1 MLLKTIWKEYNM
13 DQVQLFQTEK
23 FIKSYGRHQS
33 FYPRYGWIS
42 RGFHAVKEN
51 PSFFSDDKAG
61 IYIGVGKNMVSS
73 IKYWLQAF
81 KLIEPSDE
89 DGAQRG
95 DYKTTQFGEKLIGS
109 NGLDFYLQDIRTLWI
124 LHWKLLEP
132 VSSAVTWYAI
142 LNHMPSNELTLNKSI
157 EFVDEFSTAN
167 KEILGNYTIG
177 SIKKDVLCFFGMY
190 SSNKKENFDEG
201 LISPF
206 SELGLITNL
215 GGNKYEFIVGKKP
228 SLTSEVIVWACYEYI
243 RANNL
248 ESVTIRRLAV
258 DENSP
263 GRIFKLSGS
272 SIQEYLEN
280 FQKNNPGSIVIDQ
293 TLGTSTLKIYKHEQ
307 LSLEN
312 LFKT

>member
-1 MLLKTIWKEYNM
+1 M
-13 DQVQLFQTEK
+13 DQAKLFETEK

-33 FYPRYGWIS
+33 FYPRYGWIT

-89 DGAQRG
+89 EGAQRG
-95 DYKTTQFGEKLIGS
+95 DYKTTTFGECIIGS
-109 NGLDFYLQDIRTLWI
+109 DGLDFYLQDIRTLWV

-132 VSSAVTWYAI
+132 VSSAISWYAI
-142 LNHMPSNELTLNKSI
+142 FNHLPSNELSLNKTI
-157 EFVDEFSTAN
+157 EFIDEFSNAN

-177 SIKKDVLCFFGMY
+177 SIKKDALCFFGMY
-190 SSNKKENFDEG
+190 SSNKKDNFDEG

-206 SELGLITNL
+206 SELGLLANL
-215 GGNKYEFIVGKKP
+215 GSNKYEFIVGKKP
-228 SLTSEVIVWACYEYI
+228 SLTSEVIVWACKEYMLL
-243 RANNL
+243 NNL
-248 ESVTIRRLAV
+248 ESVTVRRLAV

-272 SIQEYLEN
+272 SIQEYLDE
-280 FQKNNPGSIVIDQ
+280 FSKNYPGNIVLDQ
-293 TLGTSTLKIYKHEQ
+293 TLGTATLKINNKDN
-307 LSLEN
+307 LSLESLFN
-312 LFKT
+312 L